1 MMSAPSAAT
10 RAPARPTAADRGRA
24 AAVVVAAVVQILVG
38 GFGGAGAFGL
48 SVGVVAQEFTTVVM
62 PAPAAF
68 SIWGPIYALILVL
81 AVRQALPGQLTRPVN
96 RATGWWLVASGVF
109 NAGWI
114 VVFSLSQ
121 VVLAQVVIVALLVT
135 LAVVL
140 ARLTAHAAAGPAD
153 RFLLHG
159 PVALYAGWVSVATVV
174 GAATTGA
181 FLGADG
187 TGTVATVLG
196 TLVLLATG
204 AIASGVA
211 ARAAGAVAYAAAV
224 VWALGAIVVMGPPLP
239 VVIAALVALVA
250 VVAVVVRR
258 VLAARPGARVAA
270 AFG

>member
-1 MMSAPSAAT
+1 MTAPPTTRVHVGTT
-10 RAPARPTAADRGRA
+10 RADRVRA
-24 AAVVVAAVVQILVG
+24 GTVLVAAVLQVVVG
-38 GFGGAGAFGL
+38 GLGGAGAFGL

-81 AVRQALPGQLTRPVN
+81 AVRQALPGQLARPVH
-96 RATGWWLVASGVF
+96 RATGWWLVASAVF

-114 VVFSLSQ
+114 AVFTLGQ
-121 VVLAQVVIVALLVT
+121 VVLAQVVIVALLVS

-140 ARLTAHAAAGPAD
+140 ARLTAHPAEGPAD

-174 GAATTGA
+174 GAATTGT
-181 FLGADG
+181 FVGADG

-196 TLVLLATG
+196 TVVLLATG
-204 AIASGVA
+204 AIAGAVA
-211 ARAAGAVAYAAAV
+211 ARTAGAVPYAASV
-224 VWALGAIVVMGPPLP
+224 VWALGAIVIMGPPVA
-239 VVIAALVALVA
+239 VVLAALVALVA

-258 VLAARPGARVAA
+258 IVAARPGTRVAA